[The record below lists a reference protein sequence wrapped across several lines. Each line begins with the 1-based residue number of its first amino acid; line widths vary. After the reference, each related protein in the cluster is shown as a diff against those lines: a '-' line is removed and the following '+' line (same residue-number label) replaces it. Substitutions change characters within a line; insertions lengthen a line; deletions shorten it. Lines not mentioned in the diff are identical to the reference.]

1 LADYNIQNEST
12 LHMVLRL
19 LGGVGKKRKYKS
31 EEAKCPSGL
40 CSVKLH
46 VVKKI
51 LGIKQYIC
59 RRCKNESVPEFLV
72 CFIFSL

>member
-1 LADYNIQNEST
+1 
-12 LHMVLRL
+12 MVLRL

-31 EEAKCPSGL
+31 EEAKCPSGE

-46 VVKKI
+46 FVKKI
-51 LGIKQYIC
+51 LAIKQYIC